1 MKKLIYL
8 LIFLLSIDPTFGQ
21 VETYEID
28 SLKSLLNIFPE
39 PGKDRADLLA
49 KISRN
54 YWISCPDS
62 SEVYGMQALD
72 LSTALQYPEGMAYA
86 NRVVGVSHWAR
97 GNHDSGL
104 KYVLD
109 ALTLYQS
116 LNDTLGIANATMNLA
131 LVYRDQEDY
140 DNAFPRF
147 FLAYDV
153 FKKLGR
159 KDRLINTDNHLGK
172 AYYRIGQYEKARQY
186 FNEAFTLSQEIN
198 FFYGL
203 ADSYHN
209 LGTLSHKQ
217 QQLDTALAYY
227 EKSLKIQKKIDDWE
241 GAAHN
246 MLSIGTVYADM
257 NDYKLAEEK
266 LHLSKEWAHI
276 VSSKMILSDIYLKL
290 KEIYAAQGK
299 YQQSLAYFEAYAAM
313 QDSVLNTQKA
323 RELARIEHQH
333 ELEKKEQQLTIQDQK
348 IALLKQESKIKVLWV
363 YLLVIGIILAGGL
376 VFLLFRLQQIKNE
389 KKRALLEKQR
399 RLAEF
404 ELENTR
410 LKEEEL
416 TQELEHKHKEL
427 TSYSLN
433 FIQKNELVNDIKES
447 IQLLK
452 KSSDQTTRSK
462 LDQIQKMLN
471 TNFQIDREWEDFRVH
486 FEKVHQ
492 SFFDLLK
499 QKFPEITSNDLK
511 LCTLIRLN
519 MNLKESAR
527 ILGIS
532 PESVKTARYRL
543 RKKLGLDK
551 EHNLNQFLLQL
562 DPNSQSKDATI
573 RYQNGTFSN
582 N

>member
-1 MKKLIYL
+1 MKKLVIL
-8 LIFLLSIDPTFGQ
+8 LFFLYTLPSYGQ
-21 VETYEID
+21 VETYDID
-28 SLKSLLNIFPE
+28 SLKAMLKIFPE
-39 PGKDRADLLA
+39 PNRERADLLA

-54 YWISCPDS
+54 YWINCPDS
-62 SEVYGMQALD
+62 SEVYGMHALD
-72 LSTALQYPEGMAYA
+72 LSTRLQYPEGMAFA
-86 NRVVGVSHWAR
+86 NRVIGVSHWAR

-104 KYVLD
+104 KYLLD
-109 ALTLYQS
+109 ALRLYQS
-116 LNDTLGIANATMNLA
+116 LNDTLGIANATMNMA

-147 FLAYDV
+147 FLSYDI
-153 FKKLGR
+153 FKRLDR
-159 KDRLINTDNHLGK
+159 KDRLINTANHLGK
-172 AYYRIGQYEKARQY
+172 TYYRIGRYEKARQY
-186 FNEAFTLSQEIN
+186 FEEAFSLSQEIN
-198 FFYGL
+198 FLYGL

-217 QQLDTALAYY
+217 QQLDTALTYY
-227 EKSLKIQKKIDDWE
+227 EQSLKIQKKIDDWE
-241 GAAHN
+241 GAAHT
-246 MLSIGTVYADM
+246 MLSIGSVYADM
-257 NDYKLAEEK
+257 KQYRLAEEK
-266 LHLSKEWAHI
+266 LHISEDWAHI

-290 KEIYAAQGK
+290 KEMYAAQGK
-299 YQQSLAYFEAYAAM
+299 YQQSLTYFEAYTAM
-313 QDSVLNTQKA
+313 QDSVLNAQKA

-333 ELEKKEQQLTIQDQK
+333 ELEKKEQQLTIQEQK

-363 YLLVIGIILAGGL
+363 YLLVIGIILASGL
-376 VFLLFRLQQIKNE
+376 GFLLFRLQQVKNE
-389 KKRALLEKQR
+389 KKRVLLEKQR
-399 RLAEF
+399 RLTEI

-433 FIQKNELVNDIKES
+433 FIQKNELVEDIRES

-452 KSSDQTTRSK
+452 KNSDQATRSK
-462 LDQIQKMLN
+462 LDQIQRSLN

-499 QKFPEITSNDLK
+499 QKFPELTPNDLK
-511 LCTLIRLN
+511 LCTLVRLN
-519 MNLKESAR
+519 MNLKESSR

-543 RKKLGLDK
+543 RKKLRLDK
-551 EHNLNQFLLQL
+551 EQNLNQFLLQM
-562 DPNSQSKDATI
+562 DQNSQSKDANI